1 MKDLS
6 QLRVAIDTLDEEVLN
21 LLNQRAKIAVE
32 VGQAK
37 KEEGTVSKAEWYRP
51 EREQAILTS
60 LSQKNEGPLREHHIK
75 NVFKAIMSSCR
86 ALQQPLKVAYLGPAG
101 SFSHSALQQH
111 FGLEVE
117 AISEATI
124 PNVFRALEADQ
135 VEFAVVPIENSSNGV
150 VTETL
155 DQLVNSP
162 VKLIGEIVLPIRH
175 HVWAHF
181 SHTTIK
187 KIYGHPQALA
197 QCQQYL
203 SEAHPK
209 AEQIAVNS
217 TSKGAKMLEHHK
229 DAAAIA
235 SQLAGELYQLKCL
248 KQDVQDLQ
256 NNQTRFVVMGKTK
269 IARTGKDKT
278 SMMVMNIPNE
288 PGALFRLVEPFHRF
302 GVNISLPSLRPS
314 KQEAWHYVFYFDVA
328 GHEEDE
334 SVHSALE
341 ELKKFALVKVLG
353 SYPQGS
359 SIY

>member
-6 QLRVAIDTLDEEVLN
+6 QLRREIDTLDEEVLN
-21 LLNQRAKIAVE
+21 LLNQRAKIAVA

-37 KEEGTVSKAEWYRP
+37 KEEGNMNKGEWYRP
-51 EREQAILTS
+51 EREQAILKT
-60 LSQKNEGPLREHHIK
+60 LSDKNEGPLREHHIK
-75 NVFKAIMSSCR
+75 HVFKAIMSSCR

-101 SFSHSALQQH
+101 SFSHHALQQH

-117 AISEATI
+117 AVPEANI
-124 PNVFRALEADQ
+124 PAVFRALEADQ

-155 DQLVNSP
+155 DQLVNAP

-175 HVWAHF
+175 CLWVHP
-181 SHTTIK
+181 SHTAIK

-203 SEAHPK
+203 NEHYPK
-209 AEQIAVNS
+209 AEQIATNS
-217 TSKGAKMLEHHK
+217 TSEGATLLEKHK

-235 SQLAGELYQLKCL
+235 SQLAGDLYQLKCL
-248 KQDVQDLQ
+248 KQDIQDLQ

-334 SVHSALE
+334 PVHSALE